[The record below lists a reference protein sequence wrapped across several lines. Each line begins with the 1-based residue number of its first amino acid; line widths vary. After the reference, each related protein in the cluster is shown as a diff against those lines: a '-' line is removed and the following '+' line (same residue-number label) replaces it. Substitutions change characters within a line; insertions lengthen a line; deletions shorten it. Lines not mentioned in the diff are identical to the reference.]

1 MISDKLK
8 KTILAELKLEN
19 FDFQDDTTAD
29 QVPGWDSLS
38 HLNVILAI
46 ENEFNIRFKPYDL
59 LKLKNIEQLQSLI
72 NSKLNN
78 TSI

>member
-8 KTILAELKLEN
+8 NTILKELKLE
-19 FDFQDDTTAD
+19 DFHFEESTTAD

-46 ENEFNIRFKPYDL
+46 EKEFNIRFKPYEL
-59 LKLKNIEQLQSLI
+59 LKLKNIGELQKLI
-72 NSKLNN
+72 DEK
-78 TSI
+78 IKK